1 MGKYSF
7 QPLHIMLAVVVG
19 GLLVVGPLQQDAL
32 AADIVYGYVQHVSV
46 DNIKIRDVQGSGTET
61 FTLVPSFDQ
70 IFSVDGKTTY
80 QMKDLLPGD
89 FVKIY
94 SDKGLLGKRA
104 DKIIV
109 EKARK

>member
-1 MGKYSF
+1 MSKKSF
-7 QPLHIMLAVVVG
+7 QPLRVVLAVVAG
-19 GLLVVGPLQQDAL
+19 GLLTMGPLQQNAL
-32 AADIVYGYVQHVSV
+32 AADVVYGYVTHVSV
-46 DNIKIRDVQGSGTET
+46 DNIKIQDAHSTSTET

-70 IFSVDGKTTY
+70 VFSADGKTTY

-94 SDKGLLGKRA
+94 SDKGMLGKRA

-109 EKARK
+109 EKASK

>member
-1 MGKYSF
+1 MAKHSF
-7 QPLHIMLAVVVG
+7 GLFQIMLSVVVG
-19 GLLVVGPLQQDAL
+19 SLLMVGPLRHEAL
-32 AADIVYGYVQHVSV
+32 AADVIYGYVQHVSV
-46 DNIKIRDVQGSGTET
+46 DNIKIREIHTSATET

-70 IFSVDGKTTY
+70 VFSVDGKTTY

-94 SDKGLLGKRA
+94 SDRGLLGKRA

-109 EKARK
+109 EKTS